1 MRAVVL
7 GDEDTIG
14 YLNANFVNLCV
25 LNLDLKRRRDAEG
38 IDGVSPLERV
48 IIGGW
53 NEESPVDCQVISN
66 ELKLLGSLPIND
78 FIGVH
83 SHYKAQDYRDY
94 LSRSL
99 AVTSRETWDQ
109 RRGIR
114 CQLQGS

>member
-7 GDEDTIG
+7 GDDDTID
-14 YLNANFVNLCV
+14 YLNANFVNLHV

-48 IIGGW
+48 IISGW

-66 ELKLLGSLPIND
+66 ELKLLGSLPLND

-99 AVTSRETWDQ
+99 AITSRET
-109 RRGIR
+109 
-114 CQLQGS
+114 

>member
-14 YLNANFVNLCV
+14 YLNANFVNLWV

-53 NEESPVDCQVISN
+53 NEKSPVDCQVISN
-66 ELKLLGSLPIND
+66 ELKLLGSLPLND
-78 FIGVH
+78 FIGKVH
-83 SHYKAQDYRDY
+83 SYTKAKDYREY

-99 AVTSRETWDQ
+99 AVTSQE
-109 RRGIR
+109 
-114 CQLQGS
+114 S

>member
-1 MRAVVL
+1 MRAGVL
-7 GDEDTIG
+7 GDKATIN
-14 YLNANFVNLCV
+14 YLNANFVNLHV

-66 ELKLLGSLPIND
+66 ELKLLGSLPLND
-78 FIGVH
+78 FLGVH
-83 SHYKAQDYRDY
+83 SHTRAQDYREY

-99 AVTSRETWDQ
+99 AVSSHEVYD
-109 RRGIR
+109 
-114 CQLQGS
+114 